1 MEQKTAF
8 HMKVGSQPECKS
20 KKSHLFLSTQLSGW
34 KWGWI
39 WDGALRK
46 MPPSNTQ
53 VPQIFIQI
61 VHSHPSVSRTKACPE
76 FGTLSCPRCLE
87 WGHWEDSCWAIDH
100 VCERWLLWEM
110 KRLHWQ
116 WQVTFSDV
124 VMLVT
129 LRLFMM
135 SRTSNRSATRSQ
147 IPFKQNC
154 LPPAL
159 WRVFTLVHAEKSHC
173 GHSWLG
179 AVPRLVLRSD
189 L

>member
-1 MEQKTAF
+1 MFT
-8 HMKVGSQPECKS
+8 H
-20 KKSHLFLSTQLSGW
+20 
-34 KWGWI
+34 
-39 WDGALRK
+39 
-46 MPPSNTQ
+46 MPPSKTQ
-53 VPQIFIQI
+53 VPKIFIKNC
-61 VHSHPSVSRTKACPE
+61 HLSVFRTKACPE

>member
-1 MEQKTAF
+1 MQSCFCQPNSQVENEAESEMELCGRCHLPTHKYLRF
-8 HMKVGSQPECKS
+8 
-20 KKSHLFLSTQLSGW
+20 KK
-34 KWGWI
+34 K
-39 WDGALRK
+39 
-46 MPPSNTQ
+46 N
-53 VPQIFIQI
+53 
-61 VHSHPSVSRTKACPE
+61 VHSHPPVSRTKACPE